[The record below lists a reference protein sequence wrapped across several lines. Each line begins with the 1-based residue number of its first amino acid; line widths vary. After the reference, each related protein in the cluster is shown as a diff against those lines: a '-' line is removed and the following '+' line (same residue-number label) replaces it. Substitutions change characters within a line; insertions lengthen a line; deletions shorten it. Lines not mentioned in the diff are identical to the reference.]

1 MIIAIDGPAGSGKS
15 TTAKLLAS
23 KLNFLYL
30 DTGAMYRAITLHFI
44 NNSINL
50 DIKPQI
56 VQSLDKLDLEINFS
70 QIFEIFINKKNVTNL
85 IRNSKIDNRVSQVS
99 KIKIVREKLVSIQRK
114 LSSEKDIV
122 VEGRD
127 IGSKVF
133 PDADFKFFLT
143 ADVKE
148 RAKRRLNDNQYKNA
162 NLKNLIKEIE
172 NRDMLDTL
180 REISPLVK
188 VEDAIEIDTTLMTV
202 ENQVQKIYDII
213 KG

>member
-15 TTAKLLAS
+15 TTAKLLAR

-30 DTGAMYRAITLHFI
+30 DTGAMYRAITLYFI
-44 NNSINL
+44 DNSVDLEIESHIIEKL
-50 DIKPQI
+50 E
-56 VQSLDKLDLEINFS
+56 KLDLEINFS
-70 QIFEIFINKKNVTNL
+70 KVFEIFVNKKNVTDL
-85 IRNSKIDNRVSQVS
+85 IRNSVIDKRVSQVS

-114 LSSEKDIV
+114 LSSKKNIV

-143 ADVKE
+143 ADVNE
-148 RAKRRLNDNQYKNA
+148 RAKRRLNDNQYKNK

-172 NRDMLDTL
+172 KRDMLDSL
-180 REISPLVK
+180 RDISPLIK
-188 VEDAIEIDTTLMTV
+188 VNDAVEIDTTLMTI

>member
-114 LSSEKDIV
+114 LSSEKDVV